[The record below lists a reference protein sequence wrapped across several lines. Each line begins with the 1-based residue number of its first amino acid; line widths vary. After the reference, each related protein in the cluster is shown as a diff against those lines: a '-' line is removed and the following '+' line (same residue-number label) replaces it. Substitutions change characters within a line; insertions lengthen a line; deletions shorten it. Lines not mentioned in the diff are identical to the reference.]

1 MRVLVTGAT
10 GQVGSEVAREFSQLG
25 HDVITPSSQ
34 ALDFMQPDQLGSQVR
49 DIRADWVINC
59 AAYTQVDMAERE
71 PEKASRIN
79 CDSAGILA
87 KTLAGYGG
95 KLLHVSTD
103 FVFDGEQSQ
112 PYTETD
118 QPNPLGNYGRSKY
131 EGEQAVLENLP
142 DAIVLRTAWVYG
154 IQGNNFVKTMLRI
167 ASEGGALRV
176 VDDQVGSPTWS
187 RDIARAILTLVQAD
201 ATGIY
206 HYTNAGS
213 ISWYGFASAIL
224 SEAAAIGFD
233 VRTKTVQPITT
244 AEYPTPAKR
253 PPYSVLDTG
262 KIQTLSGL
270 SIPGWRDSLVTMLR
284 ELYSC
289 ENC

>member
-25 HDVITPSSQ
+25 HDVVTPSSQ
-34 ALDFMQPDQLGSQVR
+34 ALDFMHPEQLGNQVR

-71 PEKASRIN
+71 PEKASLIN
-79 CDSAGILA
+79 RDSAGVLA
-87 KTLAGYGG
+87 KALAGYGG

-118 QPNPLGNYGRSKY
+118 QPDPLGDYGRSKY
-131 EGEQAVLENLP
+131 EGEQAVLANLP

-167 ASEGGALRV
+167 AGEGGTLRV

-213 ISWYGFASAIL
+213 ASWCGFARAIL
-224 SEAAAIGFD
+224 SEAAAVGFD
-233 VRTKTVQPITT
+233 IKTETVQPITT

-262 KIQTLSGL
+262 KIQPLSGL
-270 SIPGWRDSLVTMLR
+270 SIPGWRASLVTMLR